1 MTHLGLYTL
10 LLNALVFV
18 LMGLAFMI
26 LPATMV
32 ELVTGGIPQTPSG
45 MIDVRATYGGGFAG
59 IGLTLFAT
67 VLRPG
72 WRSLG
77 LLLLVFVLG
86 GMALGRGLGI
96 VTDGRPNIFMYL
108 FLAYE
113 LVFVAV
119 ALVALVI
126 QRRPQG

>member
-1 MTHLGLYTL
+1 MPLGLYTL
-10 LLNALVFV
+10 LFNAFVFV

-26 LPATMV
+26 LPASLV
-32 ELVTGGIPQTPSG
+32 ELVTDGIPQTPSG

-67 VLRPG
+67 ALRPG

-113 LVFVAV
+113 LVFVAL
-119 ALVALVI
+119 AMIALVI

>member
-1 MTHLGLYTL
+1 MMRLGLYTL
-10 LLNALVFV
+10 LFNAFIFV

-26 LPATMV
+26 VPSTMSG
-32 ELVTGGIPQTPSG
+32 LVTDSIPQTPSG
-45 MIDVRATYGGGFAG
+45 MIDLRATYGGGFAG
-59 IGLTLFAT
+59 IGLTLFAA

-72 WRSLG
+72 WRGLG
-77 LLLLVFVLG
+77 LLMLVLALA
-86 GMALGRGLGI
+86 GMAVGRGLGI